1 MMREAVVD
9 HLGVD
14 GGLAQLGGAGEELG
28 DQQVLPLRVSSTN
41 PNGTAVGSPW
51 SRISRRA

>member
-28 DQQVLPLRVSSTN
+28 DQQVLPLRGELDEPVR
-41 PNGTAVGSPW
+41 PGRGRPARW
-51 SRISRRA
+51 SLCRA